1 MSPVRQDF
9 LLRMIEEA
17 FDVIR
22 RIRRRRQDGDP
33 AAAVHDADAAI
44 EALLGPAAGVATR
57 LDPSTAAQ
65 LIRNPEQ
72 VALWA
77 RILADKAEALREAGN
92 EPGALIVGRRAL
104 ETALEA
110 WLLEDEQR
118 RLTPAL
124 RGVLAEALEMA
135 RGWAEPAELTARHR
149 GALDD
154 ALRFLPAPPNNIVQ
168 TRDEDG
174 TGRA

>member
-22 RIRRRRQDGDP
+22 RIRRRRQEGDP
-33 AAAVHDADAAI
+33 AAAIRDADAAI
-44 EALLGPAAGVATR
+44 DALLGPAAGVATR

-77 RILADKAEALREAGN
+77 RILAEKAEALREAGN
-92 EPGALIVGRRAL
+92 EPGARLVGRRAL

-124 RGVLAEALEMA
+124 REVLDEALAMA
-135 RGWAEPAELTARHR
+135 RTWGEPAALSARHR
-149 GALDD
+149 AVLE
-154 ALRFLPAPPNNIVQ
+154 RV
-168 TRDEDG
+168 
-174 TGRA
+174 

>member
-22 RIRRRRQDGDP
+22 RIRLRRQDGDP
-33 AAAVHDADAAI
+33 AAAVRDADAAVD
-44 EALLGPAAGVATR
+44 ALLGPAAGVATR

-92 EPGALIVGRRAL
+92 EPGARLVGRRAL

-124 RGVLAEALEMA
+124 HAVLDEALAMA
-135 RGWAEPAELTARHR
+135 RGWVEPGELSARHR
-149 GALDD
+149 AVLE
-154 ALRFLPAPPNNIVQ
+154 RV
-168 TRDEDG
+168 
-174 TGRA
+174 

>member
-22 RIRRRRQDGDP
+22 RIRQRRQEGDP
-33 AAAVHDADAAI
+33 AAAMRDADAAI
-44 EALLGPAAGVATR
+44 DSLLGPAAAVATR
-57 LDPSTAAQ
+57 LDPPTAAQ

-77 RILADKAEALREAGN
+77 RILADKAEALRDAGN
-92 EPGALIVGRRAL
+92 EPGARLVGRRAL

-124 RGVLAEALEMA
+124 HEVLAEALAMA
-135 RGWAEPAELTARHR
+135 RPWVAPAELSARHR
-149 GALDD
+149 AVLER
-154 ALRFLPAPPNNIVQ
+154 APSPRPPPAAQ
-168 TRDEDG
+168 G
-174 TGRA
+174 G

>member
-33 AAAVHDADAAI
+33 AAAIRDADAAVD
-44 EALLGPAAGVATR
+44 ALLGPAAGVATR

-92 EPGALIVGRRAL
+92 EPGARLVGRRAL

-124 RGVLAEALEMA
+124 REVLAEALAMA
-135 RGWAEPAELTARHR
+135 RGWVEPGELSERHR
-149 GALDD
+149 GVLERAPSP
-154 ALRFLPAPPNNIVQ
+154 RPPPPPAGAQ
-168 TRDEDG
+168 G
-174 TGRA
+174 G

>member
-22 RIRRRRQDGDP
+22 RIRQRRQEGDP
-33 AAAVHDADAAI
+33 AAAIRDADAAI
-44 EALLGPAAGVATR
+44 DSLLGPAAAVATR

-65 LIRNPEQ
+65 LIHKPEQ

-92 EPGALIVGRRAL
+92 EPGARLVGRRAL

-124 RGVLAEALEMA
+124 REVLAEALAMA
-135 RGWAEPAELTARHR
+135 RGWEEPAELSARHR
-149 GALDD
+149 AVLERAPSPRPPPAGA
-154 ALRFLPAPPNNIVQ
+154 Q
-168 TRDEDG
+168 G
-174 TGRA
+174 G

>member
-1 MSPVRQDF
+1 
-9 LLRMIEEA
+9 MIEEA

-22 RIRRRRQDGDP
+22 RIRRRRQEGDP
-33 AAAVHDADAAI
+33 AAAIREADAAI
-44 EALLGPAAGVATR
+44 DALLGPAAGVATR

-77 RILADKAEALREAGN
+77 RILADKAEALREGGN
-92 EPGALIVGRRAL
+92 EPGARLVGRRAL

-124 RGVLAEALEMA
+124 REVLDEALAMA
-135 RGWAEPAELTARHR
+135 RAWAEPAELSERHR
-149 GALDD
+149 AVLERAPSPRPPPPPAGA
-154 ALRFLPAPPNNIVQ
+154 Q
-168 TRDEDG
+168 G
-174 TGRA
+174 G